1 MFNIRAKLTVAVE
14 EAIDA
19 SVATAVQTLTQLM
32 NRRFKTR
39 DEEDAAREYGMNQKF
54 DLLVK
59 ETNER
64 IQTLATVANN
74 KNIETTQANFI
85 QCVNR
90 MSRLEAIAREQDAA
104 LRMVYLKMQEADLA
118 VARETKLEIATS
130 DMMLCELIEALA
142 DALKLELA
150 ENQTGEAPAMFVPL
164 GTALEESANDQ
175 LADAHQMI
183 SDAEGTLKVVKE
195 LRGETKKLV
204 VAPAKKGGKK

>member
-14 EAIDA
+14 EAIDV

-39 DEEDAAREYGMNQKF
+39 DEEDAEREYGMNQKF
-54 DLLVK
+54 NLLVK

-64 IQTLATVANN
+64 IQTLATVAN